1 MTGRGIKR
9 ISLWGAT
16 GSIGRQTLDVIGRL
30 PFVRITAMTAHRR
43 IDELFGAAAVHR
55 PRVVAVT
62 GLERDPDWEKRFHR
76 IGTAVRWGKEGLLEL
91 AGSEETDMA
100 VNGLVGRSGL
110 EPTWIALHR
119 GTRVALANKEVLVM
133 AGESIMKAARDHG
146 ASVIPVDSE
155 HSAVFQCLQGEDR
168 SRVRRIILTASG
180 GPFFGR
186 KAGTLAS
193 VTAEEALAHPSWKMG
208 KKVTIDSATL
218 MNKGLEIMEAR
229 WLFDL
234 PADRIEVAIHP
245 QSIVHS
251 MVEFADGSI
260 KAQMGRPDMRIPIAY
275 ALTWPDHA
283 PFDFE
288 RLDFRESM
296 RMDFHPP
303 DEETFPALNL
313 ARRALARGGTA
324 PAVLNGADEE
334 AVALFLRGEIAFP
347 DICRLIEAAL
357 DRHQPAENPDIT
369 RILEADERA
378 RNFVREK
385 ADSFK
390 RG

>member
-1 MTGRGIKR
+1 MKK

-16 GSIGRQTLDVIGRL
+16 GSIGRQTLDVAGRL
-30 PFVRITAMTAHRR
+30 PFLKVTAMTAHRR
-43 IDELFGAAAVHR
+43 IDALFGAAEVHK

-62 GLERDPDWEKRFHR
+62 GMEPDSNWEKRFHR

-91 AGSEETDMA
+91 AGSDEPDTA

-110 EPTWIALHR
+110 EATWIALHR

-133 AGESIMKAARDHG
+133 AGETIMKAARDHG
-146 ASVIPVDSE
+146 TAVIPVDSE

-168 SRVRRIILTASG
+168 GQVRRIVLTASG

-186 KAGTLAS
+186 KSEDLES
-193 VTAEEALAHPSWKMG
+193 VTVEEALAHPSWKMG
-208 KKVTIDSATL
+208 QKVTIDSATL

-288 RLDFRESM
+288 RLDFTRAM
-296 RMDFHPP
+296 RMDFYPP
-303 DEETFPALNL
+303 DEQTFPALRL
-313 ARRALARGGTA
+313 ARRALAMGGTA
-324 PAVLNGADEE
+324 PAALNGADEE
-334 AVALFLRGEIAFP
+334 AVALFLQGKIAFT
-347 DICRLIEAAL
+347 DIYRLIEAVL
-357 DRHQPAENPDIT
+357 DQHQPFENPDMD
-369 RILEADERA
+369 RILEADNRA
-378 RNFVREK
+378 RNLVRQK
-385 ADSFK
+385 ADTYK